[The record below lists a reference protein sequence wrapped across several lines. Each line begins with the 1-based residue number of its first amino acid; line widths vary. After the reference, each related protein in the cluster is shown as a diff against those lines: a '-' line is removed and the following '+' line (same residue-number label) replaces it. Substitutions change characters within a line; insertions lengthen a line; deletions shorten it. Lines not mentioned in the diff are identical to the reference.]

1 MIGRMSEVERPSPD
15 ILIVHLSQ
23 YHSLDLV
30 RVPSAQRYRV
40 VLAERWGVQRRAFVE
55 ISYDQARQIAD
66 FLAAG
71 GLDIIAAIADPAPPH
86 ETTVIEDLPLPP
98 IPPRTRTRGTDGR

>member
-1 MIGRMSEVERPSPD
+1 MIDRMSEVERPSAD
-15 ILIVHLSQ
+15 ILIVHLSP

-30 RVPSAQRYRV
+30 RVPSTQKYRV

-55 ISYDQARQIAD
+55 ISYEQARQIAD
-66 FLAAG
+66 FMAESNLE
-71 GLDIIAAIADPAPPH
+71 IASIADPSPPH
-86 ETTVIEDLPLPP
+86 APVSPADLPLPP

>member
-1 MIGRMSEVERPSPD
+1 MIDPMSEVERPSPD
-15 ILIVHLSQ
+15 ILIIHLSP

-30 RVPSAQRYRV
+30 RVPSTQKYRV

-55 ISYDQARQIAD
+55 ISYDQAQQIAA
-66 FLAAG
+66 FMAESNLE
-71 GLDIIAAIADPAPPH
+71 IAAIADPAPPH
-86 ETTVIEDLPLPP
+86 DKTVVDDLPLPP

>member
-1 MIGRMSEVERPSPD
+1 MIRVMADVERPSPD

-30 RVPSAQRYRV
+30 RVPSTQKYRV

-66 FLAAG
+66 FLATSN
-71 GLDIIAAIADPAPPH
+71 LEIAAIADPAPPH
-86 ETTVIEDLPLPP
+86 EQAAPEDLPLPP

>member
-1 MIGRMSEVERPSPD
+1 MIEGMSEVERPSAD
-15 ILIVHLSQ
+15 ILIVHLSP

-30 RVPSAQRYRV
+30 RIPTTQKFRV

-55 ISYDQARQIAD
+55 ISYEQAQQIAS
-66 FLAAG
+66 FMAESSPE
-71 GLDIIAAIADPAPPH
+71 IAAIADPSLH
-86 ETTVIEDLPLPP
+86 EPATPGDLPLPP